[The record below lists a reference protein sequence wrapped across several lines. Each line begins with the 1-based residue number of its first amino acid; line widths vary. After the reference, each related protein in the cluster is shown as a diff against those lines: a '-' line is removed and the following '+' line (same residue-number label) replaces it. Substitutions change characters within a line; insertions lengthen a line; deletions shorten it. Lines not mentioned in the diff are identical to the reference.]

1 MSDELNQIP
10 GNLNPDPNKNPVVE
24 KLNEIIAK
32 EEQNSDCISTPDEE
46 SKLDDWPTPY
56 DAPTPGGIQP
66 PSNYGWNGDD
76 WTDGFDPWK
85 DGGNGGYGNGSGNGG
100 YGSGSGEDFQP

>member
-1 MSDELNQIP
+1 MSDELNKIP
-10 GNLNPDPNKNPVVE
+10 GNLNPDPNNNPVVQ

-46 SKLDDWPTPY
+46 SNPDNWSTPDDTPTH
-56 DAPTPGGIQP
+56 GGNQP

-76 WTDGFDPWK
+76 WTDGFDPWRDRVG
-85 DGGNGGYGNGSGNGG
+85 DGSGRGGDGYGKGG
-100 YGSGSGEDFQP
+100 GEDFQP